1 MDFPGRY
8 VSVQEGRSFFRSLGG
23 AIKCISFFLP
33 LVGEDVPFDDRII
46 EHIYFI
52 FRFVLK
58 SRLRFP
64 GGVTKITRY
73 MCLLQQMVPVYV
85 VVHSGPS

>member
-1 MDFPGRY
+1 MYPKSIRTTTFHIHRGGR
-8 VSVQEGRSFFRSLGG
+8 
-23 AIKCISFFLP
+23 
-33 LVGEDVPFDDRII
+33 GEDGAHYIGGGWGGGMATLD
-46 EHIYFI
+46 HIYFI

-64 GGVTKITRY
+64 GGVTKVTRY

-85 VVHSGPS
+85 VVHNGPS